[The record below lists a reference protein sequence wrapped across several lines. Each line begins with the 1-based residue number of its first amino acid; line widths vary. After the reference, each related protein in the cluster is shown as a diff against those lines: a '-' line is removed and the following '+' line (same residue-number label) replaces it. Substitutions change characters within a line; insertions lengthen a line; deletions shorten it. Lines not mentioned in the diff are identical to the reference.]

1 MFAIETSGAISHVF
15 VFQYIIKLLIFRHL
29 SLVHCLSSSYQKHT
43 NGQGNQ
49 YQYNKAA

>member
-1 MFAIETSGAISHVF
+1 MFAIETSGAISHVIGL
-15 VFQYIIKLLIFRHL
+15 QHIIKLLIIRYL
-29 SLVHCLSSSYQKHT
+29 TLVHCLSSSYQKHT